1 MHVICTACLKRL
13 FIAPEKMPAG
23 ESTFPMVCPRCGT
36 PLLVDPQHGRTFATG
51 ATAYAA
57 MKADAALGSSEL
69 DDILAALERMTV
81 KVRTGLRRTWPEEQD
96 TGLASVFDVED
107 ND

>member
-13 FIAPEKMPAG
+13 YIAPEKMPAG

-36 PLLVDPQHGRTFATG
+36 PLLVDSLHGRTFATG
-51 ATAYAA
+51 ATAFAA
-57 MKADAALGSSEL
+57 MKADTAVESSEL
-69 DDILAALERMTV
+69 DNVLAALERMTV

-96 TGLASVFDVED
+96 PGLTSVFDAED